1 MTTLFS
7 KKLSNKIKDILRNN
21 FIRPHHSLGYKRPAD
36 IVYGV

>member
-7 KKLSNKIKDILRNN
+7 KKLSNKIKDIPKSN